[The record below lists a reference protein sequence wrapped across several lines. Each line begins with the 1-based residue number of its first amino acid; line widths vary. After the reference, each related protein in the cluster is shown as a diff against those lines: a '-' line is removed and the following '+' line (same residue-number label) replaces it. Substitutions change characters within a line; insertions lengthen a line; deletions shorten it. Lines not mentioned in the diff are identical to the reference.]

1 MSIERIDIRLDL
13 ERLAARLTTKQRRV
27 LVLVVQGYTQEEIGD
42 LHGVTQQAVSRMVL
56 RAVDRIKDEIEA
68 QGL

>member
-1 MSIERIDIRLDL
+1 MSIERIDLRVDL

-42 LHGVTQQAVSRMVL
+42 LHGVTQQAVSRTVL
-56 RAVDRIKDEIEA
+56 RAADRIKDEIEA